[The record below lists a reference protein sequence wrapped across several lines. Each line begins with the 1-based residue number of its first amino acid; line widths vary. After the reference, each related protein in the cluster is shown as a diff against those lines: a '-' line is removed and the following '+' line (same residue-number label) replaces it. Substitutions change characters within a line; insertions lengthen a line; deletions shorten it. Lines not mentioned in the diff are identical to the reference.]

1 MIKKIILLITAI
13 ISTYNVAIACH
24 ALPLVGYN
32 VTVGATGV
40 TITGNSDPA
49 TCGCGPYWMQTEI
62 SCDGTFVGQV
72 MPNCMITTM
81 ANWGSSSTSYLNYP
95 YYNSLLNVPGHNL
108 ASGWFDNC
116 TLEPYHPTFIPFSD
130 LCPGKV
136 YYIRTREVLPNGGSP
151 MSFGPWTG
159 VVTFTVPG
167 TPAPPPPTSNLMV
180 NLNASPFPIICCGNV
195 AITAV
200 FTGTNWAN
208 GCIGNVPSCERNM
221 TVTPTFSWAASNPV
235 TTFAGT
241 STTFTTSTPTLNVIG
256 LSTTTTFSLWLAYL
270 CVSPSGSFTYTPPA
284 SVPIFIPFS
293 SLSASNIATSFTT
306 APASAVWTQ
315 ALKKCCTGTGV
326 LGTTP
331 WPATITVPVIP
342 LTVALSPTSTPNTCL
357 SSPNFTFTETA
368 TTPSNFNVNWNFGD
382 GTSGTGTNVAHSYT
396 AAGIYT
402 VTVTKSSCGPC
413 SSSTSF
419 TVQVFPAPII
429 SPTVNSPVCIGG
441 TANFNASNP
450 SIATYTW
457 NGPNNFN
464 SNLSNPS
471 LNNISNANAGIYT
484 VVATATNGC
493 VGSGTVNLSTYQASI
508 TANNNLTIC
517 INNPINLVASGT
529 GSYSWTGPNNFT
541 STLQNPSP
549 IANMLSGGVY
559 NVTATLTGGCL
570 ASASTSVA
578 LASTTVSASHNGPL
592 CAGNSFSLFANG
604 QGTFY
609 WTGPGGFTSNQQ
621 NPIVN
626 NPSISAGGI
635 YTVAVTN
642 SLGCVATA
650 TTLVTMP
657 SPKIVTPFG
666 SGTICEG
673 GSLSF
678 EARTPGTSFIWSG
691 PNGYYANT
699 ANTILQD
706 AQISHN
712 GIFTITVTDMNG
724 CVAKGTITVVVN
736 SNPKIGMDLSKAKS
750 SCAPACNL
758 EFGITG
764 EQNLTDVKWTF
775 GNGNESVSKNPKSI
789 CYNKAGNY
797 NVELTATGT
806 NGCKAKINNTI
817 EMYNTPT
824 ADFNYNLNNGGTWVN
839 GEVKF
844 NDAST
849 GANIVGWN
857 WNFNNSSTYYTQNV
871 THNYQDS
878 GRYDVTLTVTSDK
891 GCTSTVLKRVLIE
904 NENLIY
910 IPNAFTPNGD
920 GSNDVFT
927 AVSRSPIK
935 FEMQIFNRGG
945 QLIYQTSD
953 INKGWDGTFKGQL
966 AENNVYVYKINYI
979 DSKSKS
985 KSITG
990 SVTLVR

>member
-1 MIKKIILLITAI
+1 MFKKIILSVI
-13 ISTYNVAIACH
+13 VALATLNYALACH

-32 VTVGATGV
+32 VSVGATGV
-40 TITGNSDPA
+40 TINGNSDPA

-62 SCDGTFVGQV
+62 SCSGTFYGQT
-72 MPNCMITTM
+72 MPSCMQSTM
-81 ANWGSSSTSYLNYP
+81 AAWASPSTSYLNYP

-116 TLEPYHPTFIPFSD
+116 LLEPYHATFIPFSD

-136 YYIRTREVLPNGGSP
+136 YFIRSREVLPNGAN
-151 MSFGPWTG
+151 GPWTA
-159 VVTFTVPG
+159 VTSFTVPG
-167 TPAPPPPTSNLMV
+167 TPPPPPPPSNMMV
-180 NLNASPFPIICCGNV
+180 TLNANPTPVICCGNV

-221 TVTPTFSWAASNPV
+221 TVTPTFSWAANNTV
-235 TTFAGT
+235 TTLAGT
-241 STTFTTSTPTLNVIG
+241 GTTFTTSTPTLNVVG
-256 LSTTTTFSLWLAYL
+256 LSSTTTFSLWLAYL

-284 SVPIFIPFS
+284 LVPIFIPFS

-315 ALKKCCTGTGV
+315 ALKQCCTGAGV

-342 LTVALSPTSTPNTCL
+342 SPVALSPTATPNTCL

-382 GTSGTGTNVAHSYT
+382 GTTGTGTNVAHSYT

-413 SSSTSF
+413 SATTSF
-419 TVQVFPAPII
+419 TVQVYPSPII

-441 TANFNASNP
+441 TASFTASNP

-457 NGPNNFN
+457 SGPNNFS

-471 LNNISNANAGIYT
+471 INNATNSNAGIYT

-493 VGSGTVNLSTYQASI
+493 VGTGTVNLNTYQATI
-508 TANNNLTIC
+508 TANANLTVC
-517 INNPINLVASGT
+517 INNPINLTASGSGT
-529 GSYSWTGPNNFT
+529 YSWAGPNNFT
-541 STLQNPSP
+541 SNLQNPSP
-549 IANMLSGGVY
+549 IANNLSGGIY

-570 ASASTSVA
+570 ASASTSISM
-578 LASTTVSASHNGPL
+578 ASTTVSASHNGPL
-592 CAGNSFSLFANG
+592 CAGNSFTLFANG
-604 QGTFY
+604 PGTFS
-609 WTGPGGFTSNQQ
+609 WAGPGGFTSNQQ

-626 NPSISAGGI
+626 SPGVSAGGI
-635 YTVAVTN
+635 YTVTATN

-650 TTLVTMP
+650 TTLVTLP

-678 EARTPGTSFIWSG
+678 EARTAGTSYIWNG

-706 AQISHN
+706 AQIGHN
-712 GIFTITVTDMNG
+712 GIFTVTVTDMNG

-775 GNGNESVSKNPKSI
+775 GNGNESISKNPKSI
-789 CYNKAGNY
+789 CYNKGGNY
-797 NVELTATGT
+797 TIELTATGA
-806 NGCKAKINNTI
+806 NGCKAKINNAI
-817 EMYNTPT
+817 EMYNNPI
-824 ADFNYNLNNGGTWVN
+824 ADFNYNQGNGYTWVN

-844 NDAST
+844 TDVST
-849 GANIVGWN
+849 GANINSWE
-857 WNFNNSSTYYTQNV
+857 WNFGNNNIYKTENV
-871 THNYQDS
+871 NHTYQDTGS
-878 GRYDVTLTVTSDK
+878 FNVNLTVTSVN
-891 GCTSTVLKRVLIE
+891 GCTATVTKKVVVE
-904 NENLIY
+904 DENLIY
-910 IPNAFTPNGD
+910 VPNAFTPNGD
-920 GSNDVFT
+920 GSNDIFM
-927 AVSRSPIK
+927 AVSRSQIK

-945 QLIYQTSD
+945 ELLFHSSD

-966 AENNVYVYKINYI
+966 AENNVYVYKITYI
-979 DSKSKS
+979 NKNSKSKTF
-985 KSITG
+985 TG